1 MSYEEDSS
9 METYF
14 ILANHAHNG
23 DILSYAVYP
32 YEEESM
38 AWYDLAEANYALPA
52 GYDQEARLY
61 SVQLDP
67 NLTEEEK
74 EAAFEE
80 FKNDGIEE
88 SGGIRLDIS

>member
-1 MSYEEDSS
+1 MLPEEDSS

-14 ILANHAHNG
+14 ILANHAPDG

-32 YEEESM
+32 YDEESM
-38 AWYDLAEANYALPA
+38 AWYDLAEANYALPM
-52 GYDQEARLY
+52 GQEARLY

-67 NLTEEEK
+67 DLNEAEK
-74 EAAFEE
+74 AAAFNE
-80 FKNDGIEE
+80 FKIDGIEE

>member
-1 MSYEEDSS
+1 MFDDDPS

-14 ILANHAHNG
+14 ILANHAPDG
-23 DILSYAVYP
+23 DILSFAVYP
-32 YEEESM
+32 FDEESM
-38 AWYDLAEANYALPA
+38 AWYDLAEANYALPL
-52 GYDQEARLY
+52 GQEARLY

-74 EAAFEE
+74 DAAFEE
-80 FKNDGIEE
+80 FKIDGIEE

>member
-1 MSYEEDSS
+1 MFDDDPS

-14 ILANHAHNG
+14 ILANHAPDG
-23 DILSYAVYP
+23 DIISQAVYP

-38 AWYDLAEANYALPA
+38 AWYDLAEANYALPV

-80 FKNDGIEE
+80 FKIDGIEE

>member
-1 MSYEEDSS
+1 MFNDDPS

-14 ILANHAHNG
+14 ILANHAPDG
-23 DILSYAVYP
+23 DILSQSVYP

-38 AWYDLAEANYALPA
+38 AWYDLAEANYALPV
-52 GYDQEARLY
+52 GQEARLY
-61 SVQLDP
+61 SVQIDP
-67 NLTEEEK
+67 NLTKAEK

>member
-1 MSYEEDSS
+1 MFDDDPS

-14 ILANHAHNG
+14 ILANHAPDG
-23 DILSYAVYP
+23 DIISQAVYP

-38 AWYDLAEANYALPA
+38 AWYDLAEANYALPL
-52 GYDQEARLY
+52 GQEARLY

-67 NLTEEEK
+67 NLNEAEK
-74 EAAFEE
+74 EAVFEE
-80 FKNDGIEE
+80 FKIDGIEE

>member
-1 MSYEEDSS
+1 MLDDDPS

-14 ILANHAHNG
+14 ILANHAPDG

-32 YEEESM
+32 FDEESM
-38 AWYDLAEANYALPA
+38 AWYDLAEANYALPL
-52 GYDQEARLY
+52 GQEARLY

-74 EAAFEE
+74 DAAFEE
-80 FKNDGIEE
+80 FKIDGIEE

>member
-1 MSYEEDSS
+1 MFDDDPS

-14 ILANHAHNG
+14 ILANHAPDG
-23 DILSYAVYP
+23 EILSQAVYP

-38 AWYDLAEANYALPA
+38 AWYDLAEANYALPM
-52 GYDQEARLY
+52 GQEARLY

-67 NLTEEEK
+67 NLNEAEK
-74 EAAFEE
+74 AAVFRE
-80 FKNDGIEE
+80 FKIDGIEE

>member
-1 MSYEEDSS
+1 MLFEEDSS

-14 ILANHAHNG
+14 ILANHAPDG
-23 DILSYAVYP
+23 DVISYAVYP

-38 AWYDLAEANYALPA
+38 AWYDLAEANYALPV

-67 NLTEEEK
+67 DLNEEEK
-74 EAAFEE
+74 EAAFHE
-80 FKNDGIEE
+80 FTIDGIEE

>member
-1 MSYEEDSS
+1 MFNDDPS

-14 ILANHAHNG
+14 ILANHAPDG

-38 AWYDLAEANYALPA
+38 AWYDLAEANYALPM
-52 GYDQEARLY
+52 GQEARLY
-61 SVQLDP
+61 SIQIDP
-67 NLTEEEK
+67 NLTEAEK
-74 EAAFEE
+74 KAAFEE